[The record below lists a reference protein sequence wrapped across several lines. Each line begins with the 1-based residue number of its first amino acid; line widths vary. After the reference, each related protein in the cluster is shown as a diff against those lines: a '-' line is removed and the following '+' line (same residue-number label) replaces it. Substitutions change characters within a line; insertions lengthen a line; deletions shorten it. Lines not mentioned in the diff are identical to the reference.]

1 MAKSCAE
8 KKRDAGDIMPQ
19 CPPKNEL
26 QIERGEPE
34 YYLLAFGKRDP
45 YKATYD
51 LLIGA

>member
-1 MAKSCAE
+1 MAKTCAQ
-8 KKRDAGDIMPQ
+8 KKKDAGVLIPQ
-19 CPPKNEL
+19 CPPKNEI

-34 YYLLAFGKRDP
+34 YYLLAFGKRGP